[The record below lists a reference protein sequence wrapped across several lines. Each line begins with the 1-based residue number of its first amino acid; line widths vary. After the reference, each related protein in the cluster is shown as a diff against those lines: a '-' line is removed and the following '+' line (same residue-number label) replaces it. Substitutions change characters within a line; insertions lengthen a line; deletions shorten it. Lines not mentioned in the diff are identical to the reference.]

1 MASRLL
7 SLGLIVVLLVACT
20 SPQTPTLT
28 PTQPPVL
35 TATATPTKI
44 ITITMGSWRTDDVE
58 QMNRILARF
67 HELHP
72 NIVVSY
78 QATQAQDY
86 DRVLRTQLENGTAP
100 DIFYLRSYSVSRQLY
115 EAGYLAPLA
124 DLPGLK
130 ENFAPE
136 MLAPWST
143 DDGIPYGVPFIATSH
158 GIYYNVDVFKKLGL
172 TIPQTWEEL
181 LATAQV
187 LKDNGYIPFANA
199 SGDTWTMAE
208 LVFMNLAPNFVGGRE
223 GRQAYLRGE
232 RCFNEAHIVA
242 LYQAIKDISAFFPPN
257 QDALTYYDSL
267 QLFLQGRAVM
277 WLGGS
282 WDIPYFEQ
290 QEPPF
295 AWSVMAV
302 PPPAGQP
309 PYITFHLD
317 AGMGLNAASPNKEA
331 ARIFLEWMTTPEFG
345 QMLGNELP
353 GFFPMHNTPINLSDP
368 YANTFLS
375 LNQGRGTDVRF
386 VWEKLRD
393 GNLKGYGLVESG
405 TVGVVNG
412 KLTPEEA
419 ANMLQNGL
427 VQDGFEP
434 AQHCKP

>member
-1 MASRLL
+1 MVKQCLWM
-7 SLGLIVVLLVACT
+7 GLVVILLVGCGA
-20 SPQTPTLT
+20 SVTPTPT
-28 PTQPPVL
+28 PTASPSP
-35 TATATPTKI
+35 TATAVQTK
-44 ITITMGSWRTDDVE
+44 TVLLTMGSWRTDDVE

-72 NIVVSY
+72 DILVNY

-86 DRVLRTQLENGTAP
+86 DRVLQAQLEDGTAP
-100 DIFYLRSYSVSRQLY
+100 DIFYLRSYSVSRRLY

-143 DDGIPYGVPFIATSH
+143 DDGTPYGVPFIATSH
-158 GIYYNVDVFKKLGL
+158 GIYYNADVFKTLGL
-172 TIPQTWEEL
+172 SLPQTWPEL
-181 LATAQV
+181 LETAQV
-187 LKDNGYIPFANA
+187 LQANGYIPFANA
-199 SGDTWTMAE
+199 SGDSWTMAE

-232 RCFNEAHIVA
+232 RCFNDEHIVA
-242 LYQAIKDISAFFPPN
+242 LYQAIQALAAYLPPN

-267 QLFLQGRAVM
+267 QLFLQGKAAM

-290 QEPPF
+290 QNPPF

-309 PYITFHLD
+309 AYITFHLD
-317 AGMGLNAASPNKEA
+317 AGMGLNAASPNQEA
-331 ARIFLEWMTTPEFG
+331 ARVFLTWMTTPEFG
-345 QMLGNELP
+345 ALLGNELP
-353 GFFPMHNTPINLSDP
+353 GFFSMHTTPITLDDTV
-368 YANTFLS
+368 ANTFLA

-393 GNLKGYGLVESG
+393 GNLKGYELVETG

-412 KLTPEEA
+412 TLTPQQA
-419 ANMLQNGL
+419 ADKLQNGL
-427 VQDGFEP
+427 AQDGFEP
-434 AQHCKP
+434 AQNCKP